1 MNLHRNVQID
11 LASLV
16 AAGRASPE
24 SQALVRDLIAEDP
37 QLAELA
43 GDDSKLR
50 ALELRALDAT
60 RARLRL
66 RGWLMGAAI
75 FLSLLPLSV
84 RGGADGTRFL
94 FAEQPGVQVLMWL
107 VALACWAGWWHLGRS
122 VFRDAPGR

>member
-1 MNLHRNVQID
+1 MNLHRNVLID

-16 AAGRASPE
+16 AAGRASAE
-24 SQALVRDLIAEDP
+24 SQALVRDLIAQNP
-37 QLAELA
+37 QLAELV
-43 GDDSKLR
+43 GDDTNLR

-60 RARLRL
+60 RKRLSL

-84 RGGADGTRFL
+84 RGGADGVRFL
-94 FAEQPGVQVLMWL
+94 FAEHPGVQLL
-107 VALACWAGWWHLGRS
+107 SLLIAIACWIGWWHLGRS